1 MRNGTRPRWSGFFLR
16 LSGAKPILSLEGET
30 CPEVVEGDKGEGDN
44 IEERRAKN
52 EERVPRLSLREA
64 CRGDEA
70 IWLPQGRESEVVSL
84 PQGREVGECSVIR
97 RSSQKAMP

>member
-1 MRNGTRPRWSGFFLR
+1 MRNATRPRWSGIFLR
-16 LSGAKPILSLEGET
+16 LSRSKTYLILSLEGEA

-52 EERVPRLSLREA
+52 EERAPRLSLRGA

-70 IWLPQGRESEVVSL
+70 IWLPQGRE
-84 PQGREVGECSVIR
+84 
-97 RSSQKAMP
+97 M